1 MRLSWS
7 RAGRVRRALWPGPR
21 AYREPAW
28 RWARLAG
35 PYFGNAVS
43 TLRLQNGSAVVTVEG
58 TTVDGDLFK
67 VATVPLRRS

>member
-1 MRLSWS
+1 V
-7 RAGRVRRALWPGPR
+7 RA
-21 AYREPAW
+21 PAW

-43 TLRLQNGSAVVTVEG
+43 TLRLHDGTAVVTVEG